1 MRVRLCDD
9 NVEKEKN
16 GEEEDS
22 ILILVPLQLI
32 QSIFFFDTEVLH
44 YKARS
49 PDI

>member
-22 ILILVPLQLI
+22 ILILEPLQLI
-32 QSIFFFDTEVLH
+32 QSKFFFDTEVLH